1 MDAYATPSLRRA
13 APDTRRSREYGV
25 GREGYSLVE
34 LIAVL
39 ALLAVGVATAV
50 PSVRRFADEAA
61 VAAAREEVARGL
73 LRARTSAVQSGGS
86 VVTIVADP
94 PTLRVVAAGVVV
106 HQALL
111 ADGRTSVEL
120 TGSRDS
126 LDLRF
131 DALGIGRFTSSTIS
145 LRRGQA
151 DAGLV
156 LSSYGRVRR
165 R

>member
-1 MDAYATPSLRRA
+1 M
-13 APDTRRSREYGV
+13 PDTRAAREYRF

-61 VAAAREEVARGL
+61 VAAARERVARGL

-106 HQALL
+106 HQAPL
-111 ADGRTSVEL
+111 ADGPTAVEL
-120 TGSRDS
+120 TGGRDS

-131 DALGIGRFTSSTIS
+131 DALGIGRFTSATIS
-145 LRRGQA
+145 LRRGRA